1 MEIKFEIDNNKVQNF
16 TDGAKNRLS
25 LQAQKYTED
34 VINEAEK
41 VEELLRENGASPE
54 ITENIVFQAIR
65 RNRTPIKHRRKWGIT
80 IIKILSE
87 LLLFISGLMFNQE
100 ALSTNIVYF
109 SVFSLV
115 FISALIITIIMH
127 VKDGD

>member
-1 MEIKFEIDNNKVQNF
+1 MEIKFDIDDNKVQHF
-16 TDGAKNRLS
+16 TIGAKNRLS
-25 LQAQKYTED
+25 IQTKKYAED
-34 VINEAEK
+34 IVNESEK
-41 VEELLRENGASPE
+41 VEELLREDGASPE

-65 RNRTPIKHRRKWGIT
+65 RNRTPLKHRKKWWMT

-87 LLLFISGLMFNQE
+87 LLLFLSGLMFNQE
-100 ALSTNIVYF
+100 KLSTSTIYF
-109 SVFSLV
+109 SLFSLV